1 MNILPSFFSP
11 PDENEFHGRQRVRRE
26 FNLNCRCLD
35 VRNIVVSSHLITG
48 PWSYAVEEVGDGMEI
63 EEKLTANLV
72 PLPVKS
78 PRQLQTNP
86 CWERFNTSNSNCA
99 QTHSQTGVNDPPP
112 QKNRKVAESKTCS
125 SPQSEQTNIK
135 QQRLKQRLLP
145 LTRSHWGPASSC
157 VSLTRSHWGPASS
170 CVSLTRS
177 HWGPASSRVSCVEQ
191 SAEELAVPWRCRA
204 MVAQNPEP
212 SRLPSRILPN
222 LQNTIRASGCEI
234 LELCRRMSS
243 RMNCVNHV
251 SPTTSGTGTRPVG
264 WRLLG
269 KPVGDGGAQVRVGQP
284 EHHSWKVRKF
294 SGASVDSHSL
304 TSLLH
309 NSDCGSGV
317 SKGSQTQTHLPD
329 TGLSG
334 CAKDSQGASQ
344 QDGRKVSGSRRDQ
357 RSGGGVGKGRQMPK
371 EESLRWG
378 EGSTWPWDSESQSR
392 NQRQNES
399 PTDCDVT
406 LLHIVHLLQCR
417 SVNLSH
423 VREEGQFGDDF
434 QHILHNRQT

>member
-1 MNILPSFFSP
+1 MNILPSFFSL

-26 FNLNCRCLD
+26 LNLNCRCLD
-35 VRNIVVSSHLITG
+35 VRNIVVSSHLISG
-48 PWSYAVEEVGDGMEI
+48 PRSYAVEEVGDGMEI

-78 PRQLQTNP
+78 PRQLQNNP

-99 QTHSQTGVNDPPP
+99 QTHSQTGVDDPPP
-112 QKNRKVAESKTCS
+112 QKNRKVAQSKKYS

-157 VSLTRSHWGPASS
+157 VL
-170 CVSLTRS
+170 
-177 HWGPASSRVSCVEQ
+177 CVEQ
-191 SAEELAVPWRCRA
+191 SAEELEVPWRCRA

-243 RMNCVNHV
+243 RMNYVNHV

-269 KPVGDGGAQVRVGQP
+269 KPVGDSGAQVRVSQP

-317 SKGSQTQTHLPD
+317 SRGSQTQTHLPD

-334 CAKDSQGASQ
+334 CAKDSKGDSQ
-344 QDGRKVSGSRRDQ
+344 QHGRKVSGSRRDQ
-357 RSGGGVGKGRQMPK
+357 RGGGGVGKGRQMPR